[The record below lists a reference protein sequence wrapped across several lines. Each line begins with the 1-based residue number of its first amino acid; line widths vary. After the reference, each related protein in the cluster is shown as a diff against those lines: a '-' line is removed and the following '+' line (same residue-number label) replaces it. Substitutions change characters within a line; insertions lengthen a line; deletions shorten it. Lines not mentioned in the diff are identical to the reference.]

1 MSLPTLDQ
9 MGDILREN
17 PASFAQLP
25 QEWQD
30 YLTVA
35 MRGNP
40 SFTPEQEH
48 WFARWWL
55 PVTEE
60 TVAELNELTPE
71 NFQISPRLATD
82 NVLYVGAY
90 LLTDAVDGGPFAP
103 MRSMLENLTL
113 TWREPEDWPQ
123 PEAEE

>member
-1 MSLPTLDQ
+1 MSLPTLDE

-25 QEWQD
+25 QDWQD

-40 SFTPEQEH
+40 SFSPEQEH
-48 WFARWWL
+48 WFTRWWL
-55 PVTEE
+55 PVSEE
-60 TVAELNELTPE
+60 QIDQLNELAPP
-71 NFQISPRLATD
+71 NYRISARIAEDDL
-82 NVLYVGAY
+82 LYVGAY

-103 MRSMLENLTL
+103 MRPILENLIL
-113 TWREPEDWPQ
+113 TWKEPDDWPQ
-123 PEAEE
+123 LEGEE